1 MLCRRCRTPSILRAH
16 RRAGRGSRS
25 RDRRLKSGFPPSQG
39 NKDDGSDKRA
49 LLLSGPPG
57 IGKTTASHVV
67 AREAGYE
74 VVELNASD
82 VRSKKSLELHIADL
96 VGNKT
101 VSGIYRSAERPS
113 EVRSGPPPQPT
124 HGPTRAAERRLLHTE
139 RAPCVSGDG

>member
-1 MLCRRCRTPSILRAH
+1 LE
-16 RRAGRGSRS
+16 RGCV
-25 RDRRLKSGFPPSQG
+25 RDRRLNSGFPPSQG
-39 NKDDGSDKRA
+39 GKDDGSDKRA

-67 AREAGYE
+67 AHEAGYE

-101 VSGIYRSAERPS
+101 VSGIYRSADRPS
-113 EVRSGPPPQPT
+113 EVRSHAAFPGPQPMWGLT
-124 HGPTRAAERRLLHTE
+124 VRLNSAL
-139 RAPCVSGDG
+139 ALSAL